1 MASTARQAAKRM
13 LNLASRSD
21 FAHIDCRRGGHC
33 LIGSTSQTPSSVLD
47 AQCRIANRQGIQQKR
62 TFHSTEIER
71 SAWPLGRDAS
81 PTSTTKERAAAEA
94 EKAYKSNN
102 SIDSKTLPPGERAV
116 TVRDLHELKEKGE
129 SIAMLTAY
137 DYPSSLGIRS
147 GAVDICLVGDSLTNV
162 ALGHR
167 TTHPLSLEAMIHHVQ
182 AVARGLRHPML
193 NQYGVPPVPLLIADV
208 PMGYAEIS
216 LEEGSKAAV
225 NLIKQGGADGVKME
239 GGMELVPLVER
250 LASFGIPVMAHIGLQ
265 PQRSSSGSALNLA
278 GRSADEAFEL
288 LQTAIMMQEA
298 GAFACLLECIPARVG
313 EEITKRLQIPTIGIG
328 AGPKTDGQVL
338 VMDDVLGECNSPLYV
353 LAGLDESKESNDTNP
368 MQPSIPPKS
377 ALNTPQLP
385 RFVRNFVAP
394 LTGGSSVGSIRMA
407 AVRSYVDAVKEGT
420 FPVETES
427 YKMKKEEWAKFKELL
442 AMQDRAIEREQASL
456 SYNQSQ
462 SEEDFDQYKFTAV
475 PDSANK

>member
-13 LNLASRSD
+13 LYLTSRSTD
-21 FAHIDCRRGGHC
+21 FSHLSCKKGSCC
-33 LIGSTSQTPSSVLD
+33 LVGSTSQTPLSILD
-47 AQCRIANRQGIQQKR
+47 AECKAALNGKNQKR
-62 TFHSTEIER
+62 NFHSTRKIK

-81 PTSTTKERAAAEA
+81 PNSTITKQRNAEEAKKAFNSNNLPPSERA
-94 EKAYKSNN
+94 
-102 SIDSKTLPPGERAV
+102 I

-137 DYPSSLGIRS
+137 DYPSALGIRS
-147 GAVDICLVGDSLTNV
+147 GAIDICLVGDSLTNV

-182 AVARGLRHPML
+182 AVVRGLRHPML
-193 NQYGVPPVPLLIADV
+193 NQHGISPVPLLIADV

-216 LEEGSKAAV
+216 LEEGSRAAI
-225 NLIKQGGADGVKME
+225 NLIKKGGADGVKME

-278 GRSADEAFEL
+278 GRTADEAFQL

-298 GAFACLLECIPARVG
+298 GAFICLLECIPARVG
-313 EEITKRLQIPTIGIG
+313 EEITKRLRIPTIGIG

-338 VMDDVLGECNSPLYV
+338 VMDDILGECNSPLYI
-353 LAGLDESKESNDTNP
+353 LAGLNDEKSTTTETS
-368 MQPSIPPKS
+368 SILSTPKS
-377 ALNTPQLP
+377 ALNTPGLP
-385 RFVRNFVAP
+385 RFVRNFVSP

-407 AVRSYVDAVKEGT
+407 AVQAYVNAVKQKT
-420 FPVETES
+420 FPAEDES
-427 YKMKKEEWAKFKELL
+427 YKMKKEEWAKFKDLL
-442 AMQDRAIEREQASL
+442 AMHDRSKEQELNSSFFAIDQNNSQKGFEQYQFTTLPNKER
-456 SYNQSQ
+456 
-462 SEEDFDQYKFTAV
+462 
-475 PDSANK
+475 